1 MDAVGREIGQMVEEV
16 DIFPS
21 LIDLTG
27 LAIPSELQGTSWV
40 PLLADESSPGKPA
53 VFWQYPHS
61 SSAHHHQTMG
71 YTIRTKEWRYEHDAA
86 CCMLCDVR
94 CTVYDAALRLSC
106 SKAPPSKTHPP
117 AFVRRLLQ
125 LTQVLPLS

>member
-1 MDAVGREIGQMVEEV
+1 MDAGGREIGQMVEAV

-21 LIDLTG
+21 LVDLAG

-40 PLLADESSPGKPA
+40 PLLANESSPGKPA

-71 YTIRTKEWRYEHDAA
+71 YTIRTKDWRYEHDAA
-86 CCMLCDVR
+86 CCML
-94 CTVYDAALRLSC
+94 YDAIESTAKQHPSSC
-106 SKAPPSKTHPP
+106 IRAET
-117 AFVRRLLQ
+117 AAAY
-125 LTQVLPLS
+125 TQVLPLS